1 MLHRLLFVAGMT
13 VGVTT
18 PLVWAAYV
26 ARPAPRATPT
36 PAVTLAKATPKAE
49 KPAHAAAK
57 DVTASIPPASAATR
71 ATPKTAKVTQA
82 KPSAPAQTNAPA
94 HNKPTRSH
102 LKPAHVAQPPRAEPR
117 YRPAVVDSYNGA
129 HIITVCAVLT
139 ENEQLRAGCP

>member
-26 ARPAPRATPT
+26 ARPAPHAAPT
-36 PAVTLAKATPKAE
+36 PAVTLAKAA
-49 KPAHAAAK
+49 
-57 DVTASIPPASAATR
+57 
-71 ATPKTAKVTQA
+71 PKTAKVTQA
-82 KPSAPAQTNAPA
+82 KPGAAAQTNAPA

-102 LKPAHVAQPPRAEPR
+102 LKLAHVAQPPRAEPR

-129 HIITVCAVLT
+129 HIIIVCAALT